1 MNKRT
6 FLFGVGIGIIIGAAL
21 LQLMFIGE
29 KQVNHMEEP
38 VKQETTESEVIG
50 YTKTELDQAVADE
63 RERVEAEYKK
73 KLADEQAKLEQVKQE
88 QAKQDAAAAANND
101 MNDKETAESENT
113 AVSKPII
120 VRIPPNASVTDTAD
134 ILNSSGVISDK
145 KAFISLMRTTKIRAG
160 YFSFKDDLS
169 LTQIR
174 TIITSKPNASSPEQS
189 SSDQ

>member
-6 FLFGVGIGIIIGAAL
+6 FLFGVGTGIVIGAAL

-38 VKQETTESEVIG
+38 VKQESTESEAIG

-73 KLADEQAKLEQVKQE
+73 KLADEKAKLEQVKQE

-101 MNDKETAESENT
+101 KNGKETADSENT
-113 AVSKPII
+113 AVSKPIL
-120 VRIPPNASVTDTAD
+120 VRIPPNSSVTDTAD

-160 YFSFKDDLS
+160 YFSFQEDLS